1 MQLYTHT
8 LVPTHTHIP
17 QVSCYELY
25 QNQVYDLLM
34 GTQHEVIL
42 GSKDDLPQTFHLFAK
57 VDVNSIDEFWAVL
70 SRIEQVKKIL
80 NLKSW

>member
-1 MQLYTHT
+1 M
-8 LVPTHTHIP
+8 P
-17 QVSCYELY
+17 QVSCFELY
-25 QNQVYDLLM
+25 QNQAYDLLM
-34 GTQHEVIL
+34 GAHHEVIL

-70 SRIEQVKKIL
+70 SRIEQVKKKLL